1 MTSRLQSTVALITGA
16 SSGIGRATALRLAE
30 EGATVALVG
39 RRKDRV
45 EELAKTVTDQGGRAL
60 AIPADVTDADAA
72 AATVRTIVERLG
84 RLDIV
89 VNAAGAM
96 LNGDSIR
103 ARIDEW
109 DQMVD
114 VNVKGVMYVVKA
126 ALPHLLDAAK
136 NADRQVADVINISS
150 VAGRVATAGVAIYN
164 ASKFGV
170 TAATEAW
177 RQEFGARNLRFSVV
191 EPGAVDTELFGHQ
204 QGHAKEAESQRF
216 EGVEKLHPED
226 IADAIAYIATSP
238 RRRAINE
245 IVIRPTDQNF

>member
-1 MTSRLQSTVALITGA
+1 MTSKLESTVALVTGA
-16 SSGIGRATALRLAE
+16 SSGIGRAAALRLAE
-30 EGATVALVG
+30 EGASVVLVG
-39 RRKDRV
+39 RRAARV
-45 EELAKTVTDQGGRAL
+45 REVADLVTRQGGKAL
-60 AIPADVTDADAA
+60 AIPADVTVADAA
-72 AATVRTIVERLG
+72 ASVVRDVVETHG

-103 ARIDEW
+103 ATLDEW

-114 VNVKGVMYVVKA
+114 VNVKGTMYVVKA
-126 ALPHLLDAAK
+126 ALPHLLEAAES
-136 NADRQVADVINISS
+136 AERQVADVINISS

-177 RQEFGARNLRFSVV
+177 RQEFGDRNLRFSVI

-204 QGHAKEAESQRF
+204 QGHAQEAENQRF

-226 IADAIAYIATSP
+226 IADAVAYIATSP

>member
-1 MTSRLQSTVALITGA
+1 MTGKLRSTVALVTGA

-30 EGATVALVG
+30 EGASVALVG
-39 RRKDRV
+39 RRRERV
-45 EELAKTVTDQGGRAL
+45 EELAQLVVDQGGKAL
-60 AIPADVTDADAA
+60 AIAADITDADAA
-72 AATVRTIVERLG
+72 ADVVRQVVDSLG

-103 ARIDEW
+103 ARMDEW

-114 VNVKGVMYVVKA
+114 VNIKGVMYVVKP
-126 ALPHLLDAAK
+126 ALPHLLEAAES
-136 NADRQVADVINISS
+136 ADRQVADVINISS
-150 VAGRVATAGVAIYN
+150 VAGRVATAGVALYN

-177 RQEFGARNLRFSVV
+177 RQEFGDRNLRFSVI

-204 QGHAKEAESQRF
+204 QGHAQEAEARRF

-226 IADAIAYIATSP
+226 VADAIAYIVTSP